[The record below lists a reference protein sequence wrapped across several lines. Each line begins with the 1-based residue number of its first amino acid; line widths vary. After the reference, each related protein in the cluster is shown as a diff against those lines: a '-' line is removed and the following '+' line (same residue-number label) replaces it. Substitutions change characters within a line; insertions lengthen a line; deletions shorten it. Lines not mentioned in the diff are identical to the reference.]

1 MSLNANNSKEL
12 QKKQNT
18 ITFINATTEMIEELG
33 IEHISIRKIAEKA
46 GFHNSTIYLYF
57 KDLDELLLLASM
69 KFFQEYSHSL
79 SLLSKTATTSSE
91 TFIKIWDYFLT
102 TVFKWPNLFF
112 NFFYGKRSD
121 DLTPYMNHY
130 YELYPEERNE
140 YTDDIHNMYYGK
152 NIEERSSN
160 LLKTVLNETD
170 KVTADNMDMVNEI
183 IVSYCKYKLEQKR
196 ANMDLDNTKLKNE
209 CLHVISYVTGV

>member
-18 ITFINATTEMIEELG
+18 ITFINAATEMIAELG

-69 KFFQEYSHSL
+69 KFFQKYSHSF
-79 SLLSKTATTSSE
+79 SRLLSKTATTSGE
-91 TFIKIWDYFLT
+91 TFIKIWDYLKILT

-121 DLTPYMNHY
+121 DLTP
-130 YELYPEERNE
+130 
-140 YTDDIHNMYYGK
+140 
-152 NIEERSSN
+152 
-160 LLKTVLNETD
+160 
-170 KVTADNMDMVNEI
+170 
-183 IVSYCKYKLEQKR
+183 
-196 ANMDLDNTKLKNE
+196 
-209 CLHVISYVTGV
+209 

>member
-1 MSLNANNSKEL
+1 MSLSTNNSKEL

-18 ITFINATTEMIEELG
+18 ITFINAATEMIAELG

-57 KDLDELLLLASM
+57 KDLDELLILASM

-79 SLLSKTATTSSE
+79 SLLSKTTTTSSD

-121 DLTPYMNHY
+121 DLTIYMNRY
-130 YELYPEERNE
+130 YELYPEEREE
-140 YTDDIHNMYYGK
+140 YTDDIRNMYYGK
-152 NIEERSSN
+152 NISERSMN
-160 LLKTVLNETD
+160 LLQTVLNETD
-170 KVTADNMDMVNEI
+170 KVNADNIDMVNEI
-183 IVSYCKYKLEQKR
+183 IVSYCKYKLDQKR
-196 ANMDLDNTKLKNE
+196 TDPDLDNTKLKDE
-209 CLHVISYVTGV
+209 CLRVISYVTGV

>member
-1 MSLNANNSKEL
+1 MSLSANNNKEL

-18 ITFINATTEMIEELG
+18 ITFINAATEMIAELG

-57 KDLDELLLLASM
+57 KDLDELLILASM

-79 SLLSKTATTSSE
+79 SLLSKTATTSSD

-121 DLTPYMNHY
+121 DLTIYMNRY
-130 YELYPEERNE
+130 YELYPEEREE
-140 YTDDIHNMYYGK
+140 YTDDIRNMYYGK
-152 NIEERSSN
+152 NISERSVN
-160 LLKTVLNETD
+160 LLQTVLNETD
-170 KVTADNMDMVNEI
+170 KINADNMNMVNEI

-196 ANMDLDNTKLKNE
+196 TNPELDNTKLKDE
-209 CLHVISYVTGV
+209 CLRVISYVTGI